1 MHSAT
6 LPKLFGAV
14 FSLLLLLGC
23 DQAQTPQATQTVADP
38 GLCDFSVADC
48 VKKLGEQQISLML
61 NPSFA
66 PSEKPI
72 HWQLGF
78 NRPVSNLKLR
88 VEGRDMFMGVIP
100 MTPSATEGEAFEGQ
114 LIFGSCSSGYMVWRV
129 FVSWQQGTEQ
139 YSTWFDFLADSHK
152 QK

>member
-1 MHSAT
+1 MHSVT
-6 LPKLFGAV
+6 LPRLFFAI

-23 DQAQTPQATQTVADP
+23 DQAQTPKETQSVSDP
-38 GLCDFSVADC
+38 SLCDFSVSAC
-48 VKKLGEQQISLML
+48 VKTLGEQQVSLML

-78 NRPVSNLKLR
+78 NSSVSNLKLR

-100 MTPSATEGEAFEGQ
+100 MTPSATEGETFEGQ

-129 FVSWQQGTEQ
+129 FVSWQQGAEQ

-152 QK
+152 QE

>member
-6 LPKLFGAV
+6 LSKLFCAV
-14 FSLLLLLGC
+14 FSLFALLGC
-23 DQAQTPQATQTVADP
+23 DQAKVPNVTQSVSDP
-38 GLCDFSVADC
+38 SLCDFSVSAC

-61 NPSFA
+61 NPEYA

-78 NRPVSNLKLR
+78 DRPVSNLKLR

-100 MTPSATEGEAFEGQ
+100 MMPSATEGETFEGQ

-139 YSTWFDFLADSHK
+139 YSTWFDFLADRHK
-152 QK
+152 QE